1 MDAIDLTL
9 CFTKFSRLL
18 RNETGKAILRII
30 SGPRA
35 FKVVLL
41 ARLTP
46 IPFGLQNTIFAVS
59 SVQPRSYHLPTLL
72 GLMPAQVINVYIGST
87 LRSMHDVLHNHSTA
101 LTSYAVFGVQI
112 CIGAALMAWVV
123 QKARRELA
131 EALLTEIDS
140 DYKVIVEV
148 QS

>member
-1 MDAIDLTL
+1 MCVPRLL
-9 CFTKFSRLL
+9 QCVCVCRLL
-18 RNETGKAILRII
+18 RNDTGRAILRVI

-46 IPFGLQNTIFAVS
+46 IPFGLQNTIFGVS
-59 SVQPRSYHLPTLL
+59 NVQPRAYHVATLL
-72 GLMPAQVINVYIGST
+72 GLFPAQLINVYIGSS
-87 LRSMHDVLHNHSTA
+87 LRSMHDVLHNQNTA
-101 LTSYAVFGVQI
+101 LTSYAVFAVQI
-112 CIGAALMAWVV
+112 IIGAVLMTWVI
-123 QKARRELA
+123 QKARKELA

-140 DYKVIVEV
+140 DYQVIVEV